1 MKVYHPLTIKQS
13 VIKWGILIALILVCP
28 IVYIGSAW
36 IYTSI
41 QLSIARSKGV
51 YPSAE
56 YGMQS
61 LLEESYIG
69 ISRIDIRSAG
79 PNSNDGSNPHVWYVI
94 AEVRADSRAD
104 GSSLGRNGCDAP
116 GVFFLQTKAGWVWM
130 PEGAFPGFI
139 GTWMK
144 MFGMA
149 GDGQPTPSRCCPPEH
164 FCQW

>member
-1 MKVYHPLTIKQS
+1 MRVYRPLTIKQLA
-13 VIKWGILIALILVCP
+13 IKWGVFLVLILACP
-28 IVYIGSAW
+28 IVYVGSAW

-56 YGMQS
+56 YGMKS
-61 LLEESYIG
+61 MLEESYIG

-79 PNSNDGSNPHVWYVI
+79 PNSEDGSNPHVWYVI

-104 GSSLGRNGCDAP
+104 GSSLGRNGCDAS
-116 GVFFLQTKAGWVWM
+116 GIFFLQTKDGWVYVS
-130 PEGAFPGFI
+130 EGAFPGII
-139 GTWMK
+139 GSWMK

-149 GDGQPTPSRCCPPEH
+149 GPGQSTPSRCCSPEH
-164 FCQW
+164 LCQW